1 MREMTMCFK
10 MYAAWILENQKLW
23 KKKKRFPSH
32 EEKQINRRN
41 IIVFPSLFVAMRIKE
56 ILNRS
61 N

>member
-1 MREMTMCFK
+1 ML
-10 MYAAWILENQKLW
+10 LEFWKIKSSE

-32 EEKQINRRN
+32 EEKQINRRS